1 MDDSKRMDRRE
12 AIKWMLA
19 AGATFSVLGGPSFGE
34 TGPVSGYGT
43 DPNLMQVYKP
53 GDLWPLTLTSEP
65 HRSVAALCDVILPA
79 DEKSPSAS
87 ELKVPDFI
95 DEWISAPY
103 APQQADRQIILEGIA
118 WLNDESVRRF
128 AKRFDEL
135 NDSQKN
141 QICDDIY
148 STQKAGPSLQKAA
161 QFFDRFRDL
170 SLGAFYSSPQGM
182 KDIQYLGNVPLT
194 RFDGPPLEVLAY
206 LKLT

>member
-1 MDDSKRMDRRE
+1 MDDLKRMDRRE

-19 AGATFSVLGGPSFGE
+19 ACATFSVLGKPSFGE

-43 DPNLMQVYKP
+43 DPNLIQVYRP
-53 GDLWPLTLTSEP
+53 GDLWPLTLTNEQ

-135 NDSQKN
+135 SDSQKD
-141 QICDDIY
+141 QICDDIC
-148 STQKAGPSLQKAA
+148 STQKAGPSLQNAA
-161 QFFDRFRDL
+161 RFFDKFRDL
-170 SLGAFYSSPQGM
+170 SLGAFFSSPQGM

-194 RFDGPPLEVLAY
+194 RFDGPPPEVMAY

>member
-1 MDDSKRMDRRE
+1 MDNLKRMDRRE

-19 AGATFSVLGGPSFGE
+19 AGATFSVSGRPSFGE

-53 GDLWPLTLTSEP
+53 GDLWPLTLTNEQ

-87 ELKVPDFI
+87 ELKVPDFL

-103 APQQADRQIILEGIA
+103 APQQADRQIVLEGIA

-135 NDSQKN
+135 SDSQKK
-141 QICDDIY
+141 QICDEIC

-161 QFFDRFRDL
+161 LFFDRFRDL

-194 RFDGPPLEVLAY
+194 RFDGPPPEVLAY

>member
-1 MDDSKRMDRRE
+1 
-12 AIKWMLA
+12 
-19 AGATFSVLGGPSFGE
+19 
-34 TGPVSGYGT
+34 
-43 DPNLMQVYKP
+43 MQVYKP
-53 GDLWPLTLTSEP
+53 GDLWPLTLTNEQ

-103 APQQADRQIILEGIA
+103 APQQADHQIILEGIS

-135 NDSQKN
+135 SDSQKK
-141 QICDDIY
+141 QICDDIC
-148 STQKAGPSLQKAA
+148 SIQKAGSSLQKAA

-170 SLGAFYSSPQGM
+170 SMGAFYSSPQGM
-182 KDIQYLGNVPLT
+182 QDIQYLGNVPLT
-194 RFDGPPLEVLAY
+194 RFDGPPPEVLAY
-206 LKLT
+206 LKLS

>member
-1 MDDSKRMDRRE
+1 MDDLKRMDRRE
-12 AIKWMLA
+12 AIKWLLA
-19 AGATFSVLGGPSFGE
+19 AGATFSVLGRPSFGE
-34 TGPVSGYGT
+34 TGPVAGYGT

-53 GDLWPLTLTSEP
+53 GDLWPLTLTNEQ

-135 NDSQKN
+135 SDSQKN
-141 QICDDIY
+141 QICDDIC
-148 STQKAGPSLQKAA
+148 STQKASPSLQNAA
-161 QFFDRFRDL
+161 RFFDKFRDL

-194 RFDGPPLEVLAY
+194 RFEGPPPEVLAY